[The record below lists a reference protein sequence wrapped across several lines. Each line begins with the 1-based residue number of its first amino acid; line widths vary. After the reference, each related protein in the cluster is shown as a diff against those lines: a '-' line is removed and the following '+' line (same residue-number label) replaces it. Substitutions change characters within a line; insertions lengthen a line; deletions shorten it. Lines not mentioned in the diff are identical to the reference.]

1 MRQGLAPRGGRRQ
14 AVARAPRM
22 RQAFAMRGYFGIGV
36 EQLSKA
42 MNAGNLFRT
51 AHAFGASFVF
61 TVGAVYSK
69 REMEQS
75 DTSKSRGHV
84 PLYEF
89 ADASELRLPVG
100 CELVGVEL
108 LDDAVDLP
116 TFRHPPAAAY
126 ILGPERGSLSPEV
139 QALCDFTVKIP
150 TRFCVNVGIA
160 GAIVMYDRL
169 LSLGRFAERPL
180 SAGGPKRPP
189 ATPAFGAPLWEKKR
203 RRRHGERGGG

>member
-1 MRQGLAPRGGRRQ
+1 LDAGAQQ
-14 AVARAPRM
+14 DS
-22 RQAFAMRGYFGIGV
+22 AMRGYFGIGV

-42 MNAGNLFRT
+42 MNAGTLFRT

-69 REMEQS
+69 REVEQS

-116 TFRHPPAAAY
+116 SFRHPPAAAY
-126 ILGPERGSLSPEV
+126 ILGPERGSLSPEI
-139 QALCDFTVKIP
+139 QALCDFTVTIP
-150 TRFCVNVGIA
+150 MKFCVNVGVA

-180 SAGGPKRPP
+180 TAGGPRQKLAPP
-189 ATPAFGAPLWEKKR
+189 PAFGAPLWEKKR

>member
-1 MRQGLAPRGGRRQ
+1 
-14 AVARAPRM
+14 
-22 RQAFAMRGYFGIGV
+22 MRGYFGIGV
-36 EQLSKA
+36 EQISKA
-42 MNAGNLFRT
+42 MNAGSLFRT

-61 TVGAVYSK
+61 TVGAAYSK
-69 REMEQS
+69 REVEQS

-89 ADASELRLPVG
+89 ADAAELRLPVG
-100 CELVGVEL
+100 CDLVGVEL

-116 TFRHPPAAAY
+116 SYRHPPAAAY
-126 ILGPERGSLSPEV
+126 ILGPERGSLSPEI
-139 QALCDFTVKIP
+139 QKLCDFTVKIP

-180 SAGGPKRPP
+180 TAGGPAEPLTPP
-189 ATPAFGAPLWEKKR
+189 PAFGAPLWEKKR
-203 RRRHGERGGG
+203 RRRHVDGRVSGRRGGA

>member
-1 MRQGLAPRGGRRQ
+1 
-14 AVARAPRM
+14 
-22 RQAFAMRGYFGIGV
+22 MRGYFGIGV

-42 MNAGNLFRT
+42 MNAGTLFRT
-51 AHAFGASFVF
+51 AHAFGASFAF

-84 PLYEF
+84 PLYDF
-89 ADASELRLPVG
+89 ADAKDLRLPVG
-100 CELVGVEL
+100 CALVGVEL

-116 TFRHPPAAAY
+116 SFRHPPAAAY
-126 ILGPERGSLSPEV
+126 ILGPERGSLSPEIV
-139 QALCDFTVKIP
+139 ALCDFTVKIP

-180 SAGGPKRPP
+180 TACGPAEKLAPP
-189 ATPAFGAPLWEKKR
+189 PAFGAPLWEKKLR
-203 RRRHGERGGG
+203 RRQVGGRHVDGRVSGRRGGT

>member
-1 MRQGLAPRGGRRQ
+1 
-14 AVARAPRM
+14 
-22 RQAFAMRGYFGIGV
+22 MRGYFGIGV

-42 MNAGNLFRT
+42 MNAGTLFRT
-51 AHAFGASFVF
+51 AHAFGAAFVF

-69 REMEQS
+69 REVEQS

-116 TFRHPPAAAY
+116 SFRHPPAAAY
-126 ILGPERGSLSPEV
+126 ILGPERGSLSPEI

-150 TRFCVNVGIA
+150 MKFCVNVGVA

-169 LSLGRFAERPL
+169 LNLGRFADRPL
-180 SAGGPKRPP
+180 TAGGPKQPLAP
-189 ATPAFGAPLWEKKR
+189 TPAFGAPLWEKKR
-203 RRRHGERGGG
+203 RRRHGERGSG

>member
-1 MRQGLAPRGGRRQ
+1 
-14 AVARAPRM
+14 
-22 RQAFAMRGYFGIGV
+22 MRGYFGIGV

-42 MNAGNLFRT
+42 MNAGSLFRT

-61 TVGAVYSK
+61 TVGAVYTK
-69 REMEQS
+69 REIERS

-89 ADASELRLPVG
+89 ADAAELRLPVG

-108 LDDAVDLP
+108 LEDAIALP
-116 TFRHPPAAAY
+116 SFHHPPAAAY
-126 ILGPERGSLSPEV
+126 ILGPERGTLSPAI

-150 TRFCVNVGIA
+150 AKFCVNVGIA

-169 LSLGRFAERPL
+169 SSLGRFAERPL
-180 SAGGPKRPP
+180 KTGGLAARLAPP
-189 ATPAFGAPLWEKKR
+189 PAFGPPLWERKR
-203 RRRHGERGGG
+203 RRRERGGG